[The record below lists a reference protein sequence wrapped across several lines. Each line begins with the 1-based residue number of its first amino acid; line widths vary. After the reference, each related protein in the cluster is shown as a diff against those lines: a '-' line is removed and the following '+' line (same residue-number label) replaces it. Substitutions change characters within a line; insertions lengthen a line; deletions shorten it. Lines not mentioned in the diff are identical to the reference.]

1 MDWRACFRIV
11 ELEWISQTHFMSPR
25 LSSVLNLSR
34 WVAALVVVLG
44 HTAHFV
50 LARVGTP
57 SDRPPWLTAVYV
69 LRNCHLQAVW
79 VFFVLSG
86 FLVGGGVLARH
97 REGRFDFLQ
106 YLVNRASRIYPVLIA
121 ALVLGAACDL
131 TGLHWFDRDGV
142 YEDRQQVPDFEH
154 VQVRNQLS
162 WSVAGWNLLNLQT
175 VDSPVLGSNLPLWSL
190 ANEWWYYLLFPA
202 LILGTAPRTHPL
214 VRAASLLFLVGAVLV
229 LPHRMLALGLV
240 WLLGAFASEW
250 RHPVHLPVPLL
261 LLVFA
266 VAVLANGS
274 GITFRLLDR
283 FLPGSLIL
291 TASALMVGFAFVLLL
306 LAVRSGPSQEPLP
319 GGAWHERMADFS
331 YSLYLSHYPLLVL
344 LLAAFQSR
352 FGWGI
357 QSAPTLRAFLLILAL
372 LPILYV
378 WAYGLSLFT
387 ERQTP
392 RVRHWLLG
400 LLREPESR
408 KITPLAG

>member
-1 MDWRACFRIV
+1 MLNPV
-11 ELEWISQTHFMSPR
+11 PVNPR
-25 LSSVLNLSR
+25 LSSVLNFSR
-34 WVAALVVVLG
+34 WLAALVVVLG

-50 LARVGTP
+50 LARIGTP
-57 SDRPPWLTAVYV
+57 SDRPVWLTAVYV

-86 FLVGGGVLARH
+86 FLVGGGMLARQ
-97 REGRFDFLQ
+97 REGRFRFLP
-106 YLVNRASRIYPVLIA
+106 YLVHRTSRIYPVLIA
-121 ALVLGAACDL
+121 ALMLGAACDGV
-131 TGLHWFDRDGV
+131 GLRWFDGDGV
-142 YEDRQQVPDFEH
+142 YEDRQQIPDFEH
-154 VQVRNQLS
+154 AQVRDQLS

-175 VDSPVLGSNLPLWSL
+175 VAAPVLGSNLPLWSL
-190 ANEWWYYLLFPA
+190 ANEWWYYLMFPA
-202 LILGTAPRTHPL
+202 LVLGPARGTRLP
-214 VRAASLLFLVGAVLV
+214 VRAVSLLFLVGAVLV
-229 LPHRMLALGLV
+229 LPRRMLALGLV
-240 WLLGAFASEW
+240 WLLGALASEW
-250 RHPVHLPVPLL
+250 RRPVRLPVPLV

-266 VAVLANGS
+266 GTVLANGS

-283 FLPGSLIL
+283 FLPGFLIL

-319 GGAWHERMADFS
+319 GGAWHERLADFS

-357 QSAPTLRAFLLILAL
+357 QSAPTPRAFLLILAL

-392 RVRHWLLG
+392 RVRQWLMG
-400 LLREPESR
+400 LLPGPESR
-408 KITPLAG
+408 TTAPSAG